1 MTLEIQI
8 TGNNNNGNKIN
19 FDNLPSLDFQLKDVP
34 AEFLKGYNDVNNFLT
49 AFSNYLNISK
59 RVQSENTKRTYL
71 SNTKQFLVWCNKL
84 QFGINN
90 VNSTLVCRNLVICY
104 EKALT
109 DTDLAQNSKALKQQ
123 SIKKFFEYWAFT
135 NEKNFQIDLRKC
147 FSADW
152 ITSFD
157 QSAFK
162 RQVRINEDI
171 FDAVKK
177 VAYAGDLNDK
187 IVFYLLSWGLRRS
200 EIVGL
205 KISDIDFVNNE
216 MNVYMVKT
224 KEVKKIP
231 APDWLTSDSVNR
243 QYVYL
248 VFNKSK
254 RTAKTKGIKPCTTN
268 YIYGLIT
275 KWINKT
281 KYKNVEITPHSFRRY
296 LCSSLLAKGYAES
309 QISKITGHSDIKM
322 VGKYGYD
329 TELKNNPIIKD
340 GAIKG

>member
-1 MTLEIQI
+1 MTVEVQV
-8 TGNNNNGNKIN
+8 TGNNDNGNKIN
-19 FDNLPSLDFQLKDVP
+19 FDNLPSLSFELKDVP

-49 AFSNYLNISK
+49 AFRNYLNISK
-59 RVQSENTKRTYL
+59 RVQSENTKRTYIG
-71 SNTKQFLVWCNKL
+71 NTKQFLIWCNKL

-90 VNSTLVCRNLVICY
+90 VISTLVCRNLVICY

-109 DTDLAQNSKALKQQ
+109 DTTLAQNSKALKQQ

-147 FSADW
+147 FSPDW

-171 FDAVKK
+171 FEAVKK

-205 KISDIDFVNNE
+205 KISDIDFVNKE

-224 KEVKKIP
+224 KDVKKIP
-231 APDWLTSDSVNR
+231 CPTWLTPDSVNR
-243 QYVYL
+243 QYTYL

-254 RTAKTKGIKPCTTN
+254 RTAKVKGIKPVNSN

-275 KWINKT
+275 KWIRKT
-281 KYKNVEITPHSFRRY
+281 KYKDTPIAPHAFRRF
-296 LCSSLLAKGYAES
+296 LCSSLLSKGYADS
-309 QISKITGHSDIKM
+309 QIAKITGHSDVKM
-322 VGKYGYD
+322 VSRYGYD
-329 TELKNNPIIKD
+329 ASLKGNPIIKD
-340 GAIKG
+340 NAIGE